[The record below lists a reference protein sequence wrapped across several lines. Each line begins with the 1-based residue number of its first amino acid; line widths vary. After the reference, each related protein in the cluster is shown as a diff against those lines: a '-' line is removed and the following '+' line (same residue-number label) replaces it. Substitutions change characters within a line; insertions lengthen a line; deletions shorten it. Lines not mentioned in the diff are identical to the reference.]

1 MKHLVLQ
8 LTLLAGTCG
17 LLTSLVYESS
27 AETIRLN
34 QLAYRHQ
41 QLTQVAGLPA
51 SDLTETHDSIF
62 VISNNQET
70 LGIIFPVTTD
80 QGYNG
85 TINLWLAVNL
95 HGEILGVRV
104 YGHGETPGLG
114 DKIDLRVSDWILG
127 FNGKSLTDPDISQW
141 AVKRDGG
148 AFDQFS
154 GATITPRAVVSAVR
168 DGLTLFDSR
177 QQQWLGTES

>member
-8 LTLLAGTCG
+8 LTLLGGTCG

-51 SDLTETHDSIF
+51 SDLTETRDSIF
-62 VISNNQET
+62 VISHNQET

-85 TINLWLAVNL
+85 TINRLGWATKLICVCPTGSLA
-95 HGEILGVRV
+95 
-104 YGHGETPGLG
+104 
-114 DKIDLRVSDWILG
+114 
-127 FNGKSLTDPDISQW
+127 LT
-141 AVKRDGG
+141 ANH
-148 AFDQFS
+148 
-154 GATITPRAVVSAVR
+154 
-168 DGLTLFDSR
+168 
-177 QQQWLGTES
+177 